1 MDTSRSRKLTLEL
14 RVLDLVEPWTNFW
27 RCKCIIC
34 NIWIVFDC
42 IVYVHAYI
50 SILTLSQKYLIFLR
64 NARKLLDFYRSS
76 MPRSWQIPWIWPR
89 DRASPGPARTASACP
104 LPRHRVPRPSILHGN
119 WDRSSDSPGD
129 WKPERQAAAQ
139 QTSGIVRHVIL
150 RLLQSLDLIHS
161 FVRSSC
167 THSLISLIL
176 FISTYLNTFSVIF
189 SQRHVACRWSWWT
202 RHLDVP
208 NQGHQPGE
216 ILLVL
221 EVVIKLP
228 LLISFFIF
236 MLTYRHLLFTLFIL
250 ILNGSIVKHFRI

>member
-1 MDTSRSRKLTLEL
+1 MHY
-14 RVLDLVEPWTNFW
+14 
-27 RCKCIIC
+27 IC

-139 QTSGIVRHVIL
+139 QTSRIVRHVIL

-167 THSLISLIL
+167 THSLISLLLIL
-176 FISTYLNTFSVIF
+176 FNISQHILGHLFSKPRCVQVELMDQTPRR
-189 SQRHVACRWSWWT
+189 SQPRPSAWRDFACAGSCDQIT
-202 RHLDVP
+202 TSHFV
-208 NQGHQPGE
+208 
-216 ILLVL
+216 
-221 EVVIKLP
+221 
-228 LLISFFIF
+228 FFF
-236 MLTYRHLLFTLFIL
+236 
-250 ILNGSIVKHFRI
+250 